1 MKYMNILIAGLLLLG
16 AAACSNDDKTPE
28 FPQEPIYDISEFAKG
43 ADISWLTQ
51 MEASGAKFY
60 DASGRQTE
68 CMTLMRDLGMNSIRL
83 RVWVN
88 PSDGWCNKSDVVA
101 KAWRAHQLGMRLM
114 IDFHYSDVWAD
125 PGKQNI
131 PAAWVGLSLNETK
144 VAIADHTKDVLN
156 ALKDKGITPEWVQVG
171 NETSNG
177 FLWDMGQADRNPKQY
192 AELFAAG
199 YEAVKAVFPQSIVIV
214 HLDNGFDNEL
224 YNWNLDILKNNGAKW
239 DMIGMSLYPYWALN
253 SGKET
258 SAEKTITDC
267 IANIKKVSEK
277 YDCDVMIVETGME
290 CADDNGKLAGD
301 AVLAEGKAL
310 LSRILEECRD
320 NTDGRC
326 KGVFYWEP
334 ECKPSQYRLGAF
346 TEDGS
351 PTVIM
356 DAFK

>member
-1 MKYMNILIAGLLLLG
+1 
-16 AAACSNDDKTPE
+16 
-28 FPQEPIYDISEFAKG
+28 
-43 ADISWLTQ
+43 
-51 MEASGAKFY
+51 
-60 DASGRQTE
+60 
-68 CMTLMRDLGMNSIRL
+68 MTLMRDLGMNSIRL

-131 PAAWVGLSLNETK
+131 PAAWIGLSLNETK

-267 IANIKKVSEK
+267 ITNIKKVSEK

>member
-1 MKYMNILIAGLLLLG
+1 MMLQAG
-16 AAACSNDDKTPE
+16 
-28 FPQEPIYDISEFAKG
+28 
-43 ADISWLTQ
+43 
-51 MEASGAKFY
+51 
-60 DASGRQTE
+60 QTE

-346 TEDGS
+346 TEDGY

>member
-1 MKYMNILIAGLLLLG
+1 
-16 AAACSNDDKTPE
+16 
-28 FPQEPIYDISEFAKG
+28 
-43 ADISWLTQ
+43 
-51 MEASGAKFY
+51 
-60 DASGRQTE
+60 
-68 CMTLMRDLGMNSIRL
+68 
-83 RVWVN
+83 
-88 PSDGWCNKSDVVA
+88 
-101 KAWRAHQLGMRLM
+101 M

-346 TEDGS
+346 TEDGY

>member
-1 MKYMNILIAGLLLLG
+1 MMLQAG
-16 AAACSNDDKTPE
+16 
-28 FPQEPIYDISEFAKG
+28 
-43 ADISWLTQ
+43 
-51 MEASGAKFY
+51 
-60 DASGRQTE
+60 QTE

>member
-1 MKYMNILIAGLLLLG
+1 
-16 AAACSNDDKTPE
+16 
-28 FPQEPIYDISEFAKG
+28 
-43 ADISWLTQ
+43 
-51 MEASGAKFY
+51 
-60 DASGRQTE
+60 
-68 CMTLMRDLGMNSIRL
+68 MTLMRDLGMNSIRL

-267 IANIKKVSEK
+267 IANINKVSEK

-346 TEDGS
+346 TEDGY

>member
-1 MKYMNILIAGLLLLG
+1 MKYMNVLVAGLLLLG
-16 AAACSNDDKTPE
+16 AAACSNDDKAPVFPE
-28 FPQEPIYDISEFAKG
+28 EPVYDMTGFAKG
-43 ADISWLTQ
+43 ADVSWLTQ
-51 MEASGAKFY
+51 MEASGDKFY

-68 CMTLMRDLGMNSIRL
+68 CMTLLRDLGMNSIRL

-125 PGKQNI
+125 PGQQTI
-131 PAAWVGLSLNETK
+131 PASWVDLSFDEQKTAL
-144 VAIADHTKDVLN
+144 ADHTKDVLN

-177 FLWDMGQADRNPKQY
+177 FLWDVGKADQNPKQY

-239 DMIGMSLYPYWALN
+239 DMIGMSLYPYWALD

-290 CADDNGKLAGD
+290 CADDTGKLAND
-301 AVLAEGKAL
+301 AVLAEGKAQ

-320 NTDGRC
+320 NTNGRC

-351 PTVIM
+351 PTMIM

>member
-1 MKYMNILIAGLLLLG
+1 M
-16 AAACSNDDKTPE
+16 
-28 FPQEPIYDISEFAKG
+28 
-43 ADISWLTQ
+43 
-51 MEASGAKFY
+51 
-60 DASGRQTE
+60 
-68 CMTLMRDLGMNSIRL
+68 
-83 RVWVN
+83 N

>member
-1 MKYMNILIAGLLLLG
+1 M
-16 AAACSNDDKTPE
+16 
-28 FPQEPIYDISEFAKG
+28 
-43 ADISWLTQ
+43 
-51 MEASGAKFY
+51 
-60 DASGRQTE
+60 
-68 CMTLMRDLGMNSIRL
+68 
-83 RVWVN
+83 
-88 PSDGWCNKSDVVA
+88 A

-125 PGKQNI
+125 PGQQTI
-131 PAAWVGLSLNETK
+131 PASWVDLSFDEQKTAL
-144 VAIADHTKDVLN
+144 ADHTKDVLN

-177 FLWDMGQADRNPKQY
+177 FLWDVGKADQNPKQY

-239 DMIGMSLYPYWALN
+239 DMIGMSLYPYWALD

-290 CADDNGKLAGD
+290 CADDTGKLAND
-301 AVLAEGKAL
+301 AVLAEGKAQ

-320 NTDGRC
+320 NTNGRC

-351 PTVIM
+351 PTMIM

>member
-1 MKYMNILIAGLLLLG
+1 
-16 AAACSNDDKTPE
+16 
-28 FPQEPIYDISEFAKG
+28 
-43 ADISWLTQ
+43 
-51 MEASGAKFY
+51 
-60 DASGRQTE
+60 
-68 CMTLMRDLGMNSIRL
+68 MTLLRDLGMNSIRL

-125 PGKQNI
+125 PGQQTI
-131 PAAWVGLSLNETK
+131 PASWVDLSFDEQKTAL
-144 VAIADHTKDVLN
+144 ADHTKDVLN

-177 FLWDMGQADRNPKQY
+177 FLWDVGKADQNPKQY

-239 DMIGMSLYPYWALN
+239 DMIGMSLYPYWALD

-290 CADDNGKLAGD
+290 CADDTGKLAND
-301 AVLAEGKAL
+301 AVLAEGKAQ

-320 NTDGRC
+320 NTNGRC

-351 PTVIM
+351 PTMIM